1 MSKDVN
7 EEKAFRR
14 GDADR
19 ITAAYF
25 DGLLLEMRH
34 IDAVEPSTAFTLFGE
49 PFKTPVMFA
58 ALSHLDKTRANG
70 GAEAAQ
76 GVKAAGAVMWYG
88 ISEAAET
95 EAILATG
102 AKTVKIGK
110 PYADNGAI
118 IREMEHAACHGAIAV
133 GIDIDH
139 QGGSA
144 GSRGSVLGIP
154 MGFKSLADVKALV
167 RATKLPFVL
176 KGVLSEV
183 DARKCVDAGVGGI
196 VVSHHHGLV
205 DYPVPPLSVLPRIVK
220 VVNGLFPVFVD
231 CSVRRGIDVFKALAL
246 GATAVSVGRAI
257 MEPLKTGGADGVK
270 KFIEDCTA
278 DLSWTMAVTAS
289 KDLAHIDPSIV
300 VNSNGF

>member
-1 MSKDVN
+1 MG
-7 EEKAFRR
+7 EERTERVLRR

-19 ITAAYF
+19 ITSEYF

-34 IDAVEPSTAFTLFGE
+34 IDAVEPSTVFGLYGE
-49 PFKTPVMFA
+49 TFRTPVMFA
-58 ALSHLDKTRANG
+58 ALSHLDKTYPNG
-70 GAEAAQ
+70 GVEAAK

-88 ISEAAET
+88 MSNPAEM

-102 AKTVKIGK
+102 ARTIAIIK

-118 IREMEHAACHGAIAV
+118 MREMEHAEQHGALAV
-133 GIDIDH
+133 GMDIDH

-144 GSRGSVLGIP
+144 GSRGNVLGIP
-154 MGFKSLADVKALV
+154 MGFKSLDDVKALV

-183 DARKCVDAGVGGI
+183 DARKCVDAGVRGI
-196 VVSHHHGLV
+196 VVSHHHGMV
-205 DYPVPPLSVLPRIVK
+205 DYPVPPLAVLPRIVK

-246 GATAVSVGRAI
+246 GASAVGLGRVV
-257 MEPLKTGGADGVK
+257 MEPLKTGGAEGVQK
-270 KFIEDCTA
+270 CIEACTA
-278 DLSWTMAVTAS
+278 DLSWTMAVTAA
-289 KDLAHIDPSIV
+289 KDIAHIDPAVIV
-300 VNSNGF
+300 NTNGF